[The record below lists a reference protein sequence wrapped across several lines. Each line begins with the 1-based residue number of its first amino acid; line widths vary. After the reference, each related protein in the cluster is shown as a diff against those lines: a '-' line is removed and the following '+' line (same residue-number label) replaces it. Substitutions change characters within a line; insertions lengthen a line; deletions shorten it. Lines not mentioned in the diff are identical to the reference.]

1 MRSAPKP
8 RNSYEALL
16 QYSFRILSRKSYTRR
31 EIETKLTKR
40 GEKYNL
46 PAFQDAAKKVM
57 ERLTE
62 LNYLNDGAIITNHL
76 EYRVKVRPQG
86 RYGFLFEMR
95 KRGIDSKAA
104 AREWDKKAI
113 DERALARELIAKK
126 SVQLKELE
134 PRKRAQ
140 RISSLLA
147 SRGFAP
153 DVIWGIVGEW
163 RL

>member
-1 MRSAPKP
+1 MSYAQKP
-8 RNSYEALL
+8 RDSYDALL
-16 QYSFRILSRKSYTRR
+16 QYSFRLLSRKSYTRK
-31 EIETKLTKR
+31 EIDTKLTKR

-46 PAFQDAAKKVM
+46 PAFEDAAKRVM
-57 ERLTE
+57 ARLTE

-76 EYRVKVRPQG
+76 EYRVKARPQG

-104 AREWDKKAI
+104 AAEWDKKRI
-113 DERALARELIAKK
+113 DERALAHDLIAKK
-126 SVQLKELE
+126 TEQLKVLE

-153 DVIWGIVGEW
+153 DVIWELVGEW
-163 RL
+163 R